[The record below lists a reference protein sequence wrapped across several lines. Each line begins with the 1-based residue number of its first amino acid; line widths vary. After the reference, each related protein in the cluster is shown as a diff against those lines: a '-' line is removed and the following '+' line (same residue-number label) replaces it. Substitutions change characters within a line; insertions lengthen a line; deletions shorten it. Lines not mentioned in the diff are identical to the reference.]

1 MNDLGLPIN
10 NSTITLGNGAG
21 DTVETLGSYNT
32 ITLGN
37 GNNDMVSAG
46 NGSTVTVG
54 KGNDTVSVGNDSTI
68 TAGNGTDTFAIGA
81 SDVPTPSVLTGSISG
96 FGVQDKID
104 LPGIAFGAQTTL
116 AYAENSTNT
125 GINLTVSDGTHAA
138 NLALLGAIASTFV
151 ISSDGNGGTLITDP
165 ALDQHTKL
173 ATPHA

>member
-1 MNDLGLPIN
+1 VIASD
-10 NSTITLGNGAG
+10 NGG
-21 DTVETLGSYNT
+21 EII

-37 GNNDMVSAG
+37 GNNDTVSAG
-46 NGSTVTVG
+46 NGSTVTIG
-54 KGNDTVSVGNDSTI
+54 NGNNDTVSVGNGSTI
-68 TAGNGTDTFAIGA
+68 TAGKGIDTFVIGA

-116 AYAENSTNT
+116 AYTENSTNT
-125 GINLTVSDGTHAA
+125 GINLTVSDGTHTA

-151 ISSDGNGGTLITDP
+151 ISSDGNGGTMITDP

-173 ATPHA
+173 TTPHA

>member
-1 MNDLGLPIN
+1 MPENCFDQYSSCSRLELVKAYSGKLSAASAAD
-10 NSTITLGNGAG
+10 NSN
-21 DTVETLGSYNT
+21 
-32 ITLGN
+32 
-37 GNNDMVSAG
+37 
-46 NGSTVTVG
+46 VTVG
-54 KGNDTVSVGNDSTI
+54 KGNDTVSIGNGSTI
-68 TAGNGTDTFAIGA
+68 TAGNGIDTFVIGA
-81 SDVPTPSVLTGSISG
+81 SDVSTSSVLTGSISG

-116 AYAENSTNT
+116 AYTENSTNT